1 MSSANRR
8 SETRQ
13 QILDAAREVFFRED
27 YVGTSV
33 DQIATAAGLS
43 KGAVYRYFESK
54 AELYVLVL
62 AADGKQFFEGAERQV
77 EKASDWPTVDRVR
90 KLWADYVEHWQ
101 RHPDAFRIFWAIDN
115 EEVIGELPRE
125 LAEKVPDY
133 WKRSLELTKR
143 VLDEGVER
151 GELIPLDTWQAAQT
165 FWTLATSLIEHDNV
179 KGRRKIR
186 GGPFREM
193 YDAAIEVVLRGM
205 LVDPDQSWLPGPNP
219 AVEGSDSEAGGS

>member
-1 MSSANRR
+1 MTSANRR

-43 KGAVYRYFESK
+43 KGAVYRYFQSK

-62 AADGKQFFEGAERQV
+62 AADGRLFFEGSERNV
-77 EKASDWPTVDRVR
+77 ERTKDWPTAERVR
-90 KLWADYVEHWQ
+90 QIWVDYVEYWQ

-115 EEVIGELPRE
+115 EEVIGELPKE

-133 WKRSLELTKR
+133 WKKALELTKA
-143 VLDEGVER
+143 VLDEGVAR
-151 GELIPLDTWQAAQT
+151 GELIPLDTWQATQT
-165 FWTLATSLIEHDNV
+165 FWTLATALIEHDNV
-179 KGRRKIR
+179 KGRRRIR

-193 YDAAIEVVLRGM
+193 YDAAIEIMLRG
-205 LVDPDQSWLPGPNP
+205 LLADTNESWLPGPNP
-219 AVEGSDSEAGGS
+219 ANLPSEGA